1 MKYLATSL
9 LLLCTLGATAVAAAP
24 LSVLVVVDQKDARSE
39 RIAEFLKNGGMAP
52 EVTTYEK
59 VTMRACDAADVVLA
73 DSKVLRKNAKGSV
86 ARVSNFPKTR
96 SPIVA
101 VGYLG
106 TKLIKGQK
114 IAMTSGYI

>member
-1 MKYLATSL
+1 MKYLATAF

-39 RIAEFLKNGGMAP
+39 RITEFLKQGGMAP
-52 EVTTYEK
+52 VVTTYEK

-73 DSKVLRKNAKGSV
+73 DSKVFRENTPGSIQ
-86 ARVSNFPKTR
+86 RVRNFPRTS

-106 TKLIKGQK
+106 TELIEGQG